1 MTMRLFAAVAFDDA
15 ARAQISAFA
24 AGLQARGVAG
34 GFTRREN
41 LHLTLK
47 FLGEVPSSRADAVR
61 AALVRAA
68 GAFAPFTITA
78 GRCGAFSSRGEKTVW
93 LGFEGA
99 ELLRLAAES
108 DGQLAREGFA
118 PETRPFVPHV
128 TLARRASC
136 PEGALSEPAAPP
148 VSCSVRAVTL
158 FESRR
163 DAGRLWYKPLFS
175 APLTGAR

>member
-1 MTMRLFAAVAFDDA
+1 MTMRLFTAVAFDDA
-15 ARAQISAFA
+15 AKAQIFA
-24 AGLQARGVAG
+24 LAGTLQARGVTG
-34 GFTRREN
+34 VFTRREN

-47 FLGEVPSSRADAVR
+47 FLGEVPFSRVDAVR
-61 AALVRAA
+61 AALTRAA
-68 GAFAPFTITA
+68 GALAPFAIDA

-99 ELLRLAAES
+99 ELPRLAAEV

-118 PETRPFVPHV
+118 PETRPFVSHV
-128 TLARRASC
+128 TLARRAAC
-136 PEGALSEPAAPP
+136 PEGALSEPAPTF
-148 VSCSVRAVTL
+148 SCSVRAVTL

-175 APLTGAR
+175 APLSGAR